1 MFEGNENMTFFINRD
16 ATGFYVFSMD
26 QGLNPIAKWVRR
38 DRQSEGSAHF
48 NPSYTADI
56 TYAGDRVNGY
66 KFEHGLYA
74 DMGTSTHQAEV
85 AVSAAVQAVASS
97 SSSTWHMAN
106 DNCTTREIEGE
117 RERERE
123 TQREKLPVFISSCGD
138 MQQVGSYD
146 QCTAV

>member
-1 MFEGNENMTFFINRD
+1 MPSTVFPGSDSMFEGNENMTFFINRD

-38 DRQSEGSAHF
+38 DRQSEGSTHF

-85 AVSAAVQAVASS
+85 AVSAAMQAVASS
-97 SSSTWHMAN
+97 SS
-106 DNCTTREIEGE
+106 R
-117 RERERE
+117 
-123 TQREKLPVFISSCGD
+123 SSRSSSSNSSSNRGG
-138 MQQVGSYD
+138 QQS
-146 QCTAV
+146 QQL